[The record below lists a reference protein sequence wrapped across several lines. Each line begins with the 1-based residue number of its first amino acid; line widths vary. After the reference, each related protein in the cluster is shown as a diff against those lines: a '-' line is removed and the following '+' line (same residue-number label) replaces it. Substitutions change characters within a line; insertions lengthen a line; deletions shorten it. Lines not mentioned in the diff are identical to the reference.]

1 MSKLIIKKDII
12 TWCICLLLLS
22 SCGARKVAIVKED
35 TKITIDSTAIVKT
48 DIVATT
54 NNNIIIDTQTQ
65 EIEVT
70 PIDTC
75 KEVVINNA
83 VYKNAR
89 IRIKNIK
96 TKQIDTTIK
105 KVAKTSLKEV
115 KKAIVKQTQV
125 KKKEIER
132 KEGKN
137 YLWFLAI
144 VLIIYFLWR
153 FKWDILFWIKE
164 KLKI

>member
-1 MSKLIIKKDII
+1 MRKDII
-12 TWCICLLLLS
+12 LGCLLVLLS

-48 DIVATT
+48 DSVATT

-75 KEVVINNA
+75 KEVVINNV

-89 IRIKNIK
+89 IRIKNTK
-96 TKQIDTTIK
+96 AKQIDTTIK
-105 KVAKTSLKEV
+105 KVAKTSQKEV
-115 KKAIVKQTQV
+115 KKAVIKQTQV

-132 KEGKN
+132 KESKN

-144 VLIIYFLWR
+144 AFILWLLWKYK
-153 FKWDILFWIKE
+153 FQILFYLKE
-164 KLKI
+164 KLQF